1 MKFKVKLGEKEYQ
14 IDLEEKED
22 KVRVRVNDKEF
33 LFSKKEKIEKVSSLS
48 VRLPQK
54 REFKKKEVL
63 APISGIISE
72 IFVKEKE
79 VVKKGER
86 LMILSAMKMENEIS
100 AHQEGRIKNILV
112 KKGQKVNQG
121 EVLIVLE

>member
-1 MKFKVKLGEKEYQ
+1 MKFKVKLREKEYQ

-22 KVRVRVNDKEF
+22 KVRVKVNDKEF
-33 LFSKKEKIEKVSSLS
+33 LFSKKEEIEKVSSLS

-54 REFKKKEVL
+54 REFKKKEIL
-63 APISGIISE
+63 APISGVISE

-86 LMILSAMKMENEIS
+86 LIILSAMKMENEIS